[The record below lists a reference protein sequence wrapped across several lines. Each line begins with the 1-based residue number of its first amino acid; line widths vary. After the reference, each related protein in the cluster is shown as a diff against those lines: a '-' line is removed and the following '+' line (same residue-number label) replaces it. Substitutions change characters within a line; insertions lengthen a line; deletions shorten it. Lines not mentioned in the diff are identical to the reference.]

1 MREMP
6 YIKRARRVSF
16 DNSLN
21 YLGTKTYS
29 GGELNY
35 CFTRLCHL
43 FIEEH
48 GESYANYA
56 ECIAAL
62 ECAKLELYRRK
73 IAAYETTKITENG
86 DV

>member
-1 MREMP
+1 MP
-6 YIKRARRVSF
+6 YIRRARRIAF
-16 DNSLN
+16 NKSLN
-21 YLGTKTYS
+21 YLGNNIDL

-35 CFTRLCHL
+35 CFTKLCHL
-43 FIEEH
+43 FMEEH

-56 ECIAAL
+56 ECISAL

-86 DV
+86 DIE